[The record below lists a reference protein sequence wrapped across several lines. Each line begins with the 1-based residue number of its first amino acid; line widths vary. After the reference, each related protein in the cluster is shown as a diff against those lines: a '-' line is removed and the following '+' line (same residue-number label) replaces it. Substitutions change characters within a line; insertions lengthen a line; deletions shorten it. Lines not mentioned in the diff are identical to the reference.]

1 MNLVRTR
8 FMRWPFGL
16 GVEGDREGANPAG
29 VELERHPSGA
39 APGPGECGLGGSA
52 ALVRLHAEEDE
63 LVVGRRLAIGAP
75 DLVDSPER
83 PRRGV
88 LEAQRRIVGEA
99 REDRLPVP
107 FANAV
112 VEGAHV
118 RLDQVPNRHTYVR
131 WSRHVRHA
139 AKVQTAATTKKTSA
153 SRPDNDPKNH
163 QPRSTTNS
171 PTAPQITH
179 C

>member
-63 LVVGRRLAIGAP
+63 LV
-75 DLVDSPER
+75 DSPER

-118 RLDQVPNRHTYVR
+118 RLDQVLNRHTYVR
-131 WSRHVRHA
+131 WSRQVRHA
-139 AKVQTAATTKKTSA
+139 AKMQTAATTKKTSA